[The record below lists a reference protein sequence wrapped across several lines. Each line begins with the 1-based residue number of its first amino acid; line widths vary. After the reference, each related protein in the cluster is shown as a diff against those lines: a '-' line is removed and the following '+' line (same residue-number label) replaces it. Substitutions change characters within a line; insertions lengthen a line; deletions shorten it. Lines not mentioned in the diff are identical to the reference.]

1 MFRLSSVEDRTN
13 ARRFQES
20 QAKTTGPCPG
30 PFRLAVSVARPV
42 KGWVRAIREA
52 IGVSSADLAKR
63 MGTSRQLSLQQEKA
77 EAEDRITPK
86 SLRTLAN
93 ALDCDL
99 VYALVPRAASLEDLV
114 RNRARIQ
121 AKKNVLGVEHSMAL
135 EDQAVG
141 NVDEAIETETRRILR
156 KRASR

>member
-1 MFRLSSVEDRTN
+1 MRDDFRNLRLKQLDR
-13 ARRFQES
+13 AL
-20 QAKTTGPCPG
+20 A
-30 PFRLAVSVARPV
+30 PFRPAASVARPV

-52 IGVSSADLAKR
+52 IGVSSADLAKT

-77 EAEDRITPK
+77 EAEDRITLK

-99 VYALVPRAASLEDLV
+99 VYALVPRAASLEDLMS
-114 RNRARIQ
+114 NRARIQ

-141 NVDEAIETETRRILR
+141 NVDEAIETETRRIIR
-156 KRASR
+156 KRAGR